1 MFTDEEVDNEAV
13 HEETELVRNSISDL
27 SLVPSQSV
35 SEEEPDEV
43 VSKDRVDKQKK
54 IVYLVLFCILVCF
67 LIKFWPYTPYLLLS
81 HPKALPTNHEL
92 VVFDAVMETS
102 QWETSTYAIFAL
114 DIETGRLMEWV
125 SVKGGE
131 WWSGPVDYY
140 NRFVVLS
147 HWVRNTTLLIDETGK
162 RRTLAINPNSGS
174 VSPDGKLAVTIVE
187 KPNCEL
193 QVIDPYDRH
202 IQGRLELDTCEAEK
216 SSIRWSPD
224 GAYLALVDSPNGLY
238 STAFPDTLTV
248 YKVERN
254 GVDLRQVYTK
264 TFPGMLRTPIWS
276 PSSDQLAVVQVTE
289 YAQLWIVDVSED
301 NAQAILPARQEWPSW
316 YRDMAW
322 SPDGTQIAFT
332 SDNKGS
338 PPSLWVADI
347 ETQAVRQL
355 FVPAEED
362 EYWYGINAISW
373 APGDSLVIAASIE
386 EDTVIQCRDKYGSDG
401 FIKNC
406 SFNIF
411 KVDPTNGMRTQL
423 THRRFLYLSS
433 DELAR
438 WK

>member
-1 MFTDEEVDNEAV
+1 MFTDKGVANEAG

-27 SLVPSQSV
+27 SLVSPQSI
-35 SEEEPDEV
+35 SEEKPGEV
-43 VSKDRVDKQKK
+43 ASKDRVDKQKK
-54 IVYLVLFCILVCF
+54 LVYLVLFCILVCF
-67 LIKFWPYTPYLLLS
+67 LIKFWPYTPYLLLP
-81 HPKALPTNHEL
+81 HPTALPTDHEL

-102 QWETSTYAIFAL
+102 QWETSTNAIFAL

-140 NRFVVLS
+140 SRFVVLS
-147 HWVRNTTLLIDETGK
+147 HWVGNTNLLIDKTGE
-162 RRTLAINPNSGS
+162 RHTLAINPDSGS

-193 QVIDPYDRH
+193 QVIDPYNQH
-202 IQGRLELDTCEAEK
+202 IQGRLELDTCESEE

-224 GAYLALVDSPNGLY
+224 GAYLALVSPNGLY
-238 STAFPDTLTV
+238 SIAFPDTLTV
-248 YKVERN
+248 YEVERN
-254 GVDLRQVYTK
+254 GVDLRQIYTK
-264 TFPGMLRTPIWS
+264 MFPSTLQTPIWS
-276 PSSDQLAVVQVTE
+276 PSGDQLAVVQVAE
-289 YAQLWIVDVSED
+289 YAQLWIVDTRKG
-301 NAQAILPARQEWPSW
+301 NAQAILPARQEEWSW

-373 APGDSLVIAASIE
+373 APGNSLVIAASIE

-401 FIKNC
+401 FIKRC

-411 KVDPTNGMRTQL
+411 KIDPVTGIRTQL
-423 THRRFLYLSS
+423 THRRFLYLRS